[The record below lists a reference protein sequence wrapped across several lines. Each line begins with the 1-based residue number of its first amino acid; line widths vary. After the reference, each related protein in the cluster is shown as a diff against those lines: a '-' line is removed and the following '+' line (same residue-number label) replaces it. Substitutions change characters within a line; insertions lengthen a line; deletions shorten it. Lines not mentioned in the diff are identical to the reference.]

1 MKMSID
7 VLREIERNA
16 LVQLI
21 RETDRGDKAMMGGG
35 GAMASDDDVMMGG
48 GERRRG
54 DEATRRRWAA
64 ASGDGRW
71 WRWRTGGESKAKRNR
86 IRGLLDCLLVHGL
99 GNGS

>member
-35 GAMASDDDVMMGG
+35 EQRRGD
-48 GERRRG
+48 GERR
-54 DEATRRRWAA
+54 
-64 ASGDGRW
+64 
-71 WRWRTGGESKAKRNR
+71 
-86 IRGLLDCLLVHGL
+86 
-99 GNGS
+99 